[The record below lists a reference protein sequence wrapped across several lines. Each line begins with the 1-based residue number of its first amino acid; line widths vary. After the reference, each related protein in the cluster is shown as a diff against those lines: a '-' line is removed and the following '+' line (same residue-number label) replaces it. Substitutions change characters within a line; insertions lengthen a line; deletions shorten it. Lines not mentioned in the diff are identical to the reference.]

1 METVCQTTPQVLE
14 ALGSEILRNLLLILG
29 LATAIA
35 SVVTSKIIARRKQTA
50 DLMFGSRSDEQLNE
64 GYSVIRQLHDDPNG
78 NIRAVFPAKREV
90 PDDPAEAEKLAAQKE
105 KTQKISYVLNYWER
119 ISIGIDEGIYC
130 ERMLR
135 YTSNTT
141 LINLYTQALPFIE
154 AVRERSRVP
163 TYFVDIERLALR
175 WKSKP
180 LKPKRIKRIG
190 FL

>member
-1 METVCQTTPQVLE
+1 MDIVCQTSPQVLE
-14 ALGSEILRNLLLILG
+14 ALGSEILRNTLLILG

-35 SVVTSKIIARRKQTA
+35 SVVTSKIIAKRKQTA
-50 DLMFGSRSDEQLNE
+50 DLMFGSRSDEKLNE
-64 GYSVIRQLHDDPNG
+64 GYAVIRQLHDDPTG
-78 NIRAVFPAKREV
+78 NIRAVFPAKREA
-90 PDDPAEAEKLAAQKE
+90 PTDPVEAEKHTSQKD

-135 YTSNTT
+135 YANNTT

-163 TYFVDIERLALR
+163 SYFVDLERLALR

-180 LKPKRIKRIG
+180 LRPKKIKRSGI
-190 FL
+190 L

>member
-1 METVCQTTPQVLE
+1 MDMVCQTTPQVLE
-14 ALGSEILRNLLLILG
+14 ALGSEILRNVLLILG

-50 DLMFGSRSDEQLNE
+50 DLMFGSRSDEKLSE
-64 GYSVIRQLHDDPNG
+64 GYEVIRQLHDDPSG
-78 NIRAVFPAKREV
+78 NIRAVFPKNREV
-90 PDDPAEAEKLAAQKE
+90 PSDPVEAEKHASQKQ

-135 YTSNTT
+135 YTHNTT

-163 TYFVDIERLALR
+163 SYFADIERLALR

-180 LKPKRIKRIG
+180 LKPKRIKRNGII
-190 FL
+190 

>member
-1 METVCQTTPQVLE
+1 MDMMCQTTPQVLE
-14 ALGSEILRNLLLILG
+14 ALGSEILRNILLILG

-35 SVVTSKIIARRKQTA
+35 SVVTSKVIAKRKQTA
-50 DLMFGSRSDEQLNE
+50 DLMFGSRSDEQLSE
-64 GYSVIRQLHDDPNG
+64 GYAVIRQLHDDPNG
-78 NIRAVFPAKREV
+78 NIRAVFPIKREA
-90 PDDPAEAEKLAAQKE
+90 PEDPAEAEKHAIQKD

-135 YTSNTT
+135 YSNNTT
-141 LINLYTQALPFIE
+141 LISLYTQSLPFID

-163 TYFVDIERLALR
+163 TYFVDIERMALR

-180 LKPKRIKRIG
+180 LKPKKIKRISII
-190 FL
+190 